1 MATIYY
7 KTTNG
12 IQSTTIDQWS
22 GSLQSGEDFI
32 WSYSEEKGIFNKH
45 LSKLW
50 GITNFRIFMFDGE
63 INKVTGLLMM
73 DELED
78 VVVMNTH
85 RVYNSTRVGSYGR
98 LARGF
103 GISTGYSTGKSVTI
117 GDILFMSKGQAVITW
132 RGITDPTGLKRLV
145 VAVKKE
151 LYPKDLLGKSKVT
164 TASSKSYQDKTICM
178 DCGTK
183 NPTGSSFCCK
193 CGHVM
198 R

>member
-7 KTTNG
+7 KTSNG
-12 IQSTTIDQWS
+12 VQSTTIDQWS
-22 GSLQSGEDFI
+22 GNLQPGEDFI
-32 WSYSEEKGIFNKH
+32 WSYSEEKGIFTKH

-63 INKVTGLLMM
+63 ISKVVGLLMM

-78 VVVMNTH
+78 AVVMNTH

-103 GISTGYSTGKSVTI
+103 GISTGYTTGKSVTV
-117 GDILFMSKGQAVITW
+117 GDILFMSHGQPVITW

-145 VAVKKE
+145 MAVKKE
-151 LYPKDLLGKSKVT
+151 LYPKDLLGKPKT
-164 TASSKSYQDKTICM
+164 TIGKSYNDKSICV

-183 NPTGSSFCCK
+183 NPPGSSYCCK